1 MTIAKYSPST
11 GGIYPEDV
19 YENFPE
25 DALNIPNDLYQR
37 FKNGE
42 ISGFSVMAGV
52 VVEKS
57 PEKPSKQSR
66 INALNAEYE
75 KDLVA
80 LNNAWVSAK
89 RVDGPNEEARL
100 SIINAQITARGQK
113 LQSDIQAILTEQ

>member
-1 MTIAKYSPST
+1 MKH
-11 GGIYPEDV
+11 
-19 YENFPE
+19 
-25 DALNIPNDLYQR
+25 
-37 FKNGE
+37 FKLPKGN
-42 ISGFSVMAGV
+42 ISGYIEGEQDDLIAEALAAGA
-52 VVEKS
+52 VEMTSQEFEDYKN
-57 PEKPSKQSR
+57 PKPSKQSR
-66 INALNAEYE
+66 INALNVEYE